1 MGVSLCFALISLS
14 LQLLCMKLVPVKLFA
29 DMRLTLSLRV
39 SVDLFV
45 FILASSMSSN
55 ACAYFEEFSMV
66 LQQFGQI
73 LYEINLIINQGNQQQ
88 QGQNGAQAQVQAQAE
103 AQAQAQAPGG

>member
-1 MGVSLCFALISLS
+1 
-14 LQLLCMKLVPVKLFA
+14 
-29 DMRLTLSLRV
+29 MRLTLSLRV

-55 ACAYFEEFSMV
+55 ACAYFEEFHMV
-66 LQQFGQI
+66 LQQFGQV

-88 QGQNGAQAQVQAQAE
+88 QGQHEAQAQAQVQ